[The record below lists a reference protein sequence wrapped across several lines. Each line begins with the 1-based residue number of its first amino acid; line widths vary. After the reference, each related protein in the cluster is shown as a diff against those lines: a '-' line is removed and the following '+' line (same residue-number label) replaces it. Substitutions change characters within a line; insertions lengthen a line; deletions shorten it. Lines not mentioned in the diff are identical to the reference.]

1 MDVEQLLTKQK
12 IPTLLLHSC
21 CGPCSS
27 YVLEHLSEDFK
38 ITIYFYNPNIYPD
51 DEYEKR
57 LNEQKKLINLIKT
70 KYPINFIE
78 GKYEPNIFLKKIKGL
93 EDELEGGK
101 RCFKCFEL
109 RLKETFKKAKEL
121 NFDCFTTT
129 LTVSPYKNSTVINE
143 IGKKLEDS
151 FVRFLSSNFK
161 KNDGYKRSIEL
172 SKKYNLYRQSY
183 CGCQFSRKEVNK

>member
-1 MDVEQLLTKQK
+1 MDVLLTKQK

-27 YVLEHLSEDFK
+27 YVLEHLSEYFK
-38 ITIYFYNPNIYPD
+38 ITIYFYNPNIYPN
-51 DEYEKR
+51 DEYKKR

-78 GKYEPNIFLKKIKGL
+78 GKYEPNIFFKKIKGL
-93 EDELEGGK
+93 ENELEGGK

-109 RLKETFKKAKEL
+109 RLKETFKLAKEL
-121 NFDCFTTT
+121 NFDYFTTT
-129 LTVSPYKNSTVINE
+129 LTVSPYKNSIVINE

-151 FVRFLSSNFK
+151 FVKFLSSNFK
-161 KNDGYKRSIEL
+161 KNDGYKSSIEL
-172 SKKYNLYRQSY
+172 SKKYNLYRQNY
-183 CGCQFSRKEVNK
+183 CGCQFSRKEVKK